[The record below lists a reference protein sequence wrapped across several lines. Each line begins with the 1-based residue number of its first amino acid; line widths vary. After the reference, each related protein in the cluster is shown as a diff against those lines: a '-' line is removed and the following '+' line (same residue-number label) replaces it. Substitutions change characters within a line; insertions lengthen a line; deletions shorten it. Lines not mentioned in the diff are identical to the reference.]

1 VVTTKKG
8 LNAGDIIWLA
18 ILAVIAVLFIYPS
31 THAVF
36 VALTTAH
43 PYLMGFIK
51 FFILASMGDWLGV
64 RIVMGDWV
72 KPKGAVYKS
81 ILWGIFGM
89 GITLSFTIFNAGA
102 NAALANGLLPGNGSP
117 IVSAFFTSLIMNFTF
132 GITLMGVHRFT
143 DTYID
148 LYFSNG
154 AKPTADEV
162 IKNMGLDNLI
172 KFVYAKTLPF
182 FWVPAHTIVFM
193 LPPVYRVLAAAA
205 LGIAL
210 GGILSFAKRK
220 ANS

>member
-1 VVTTKKG
+1 MKKG
-8 LNAGDIIWLA
+8 LNTGDIIWLA
-18 ILAVIAVLFIYPS
+18 ILAVIAALLIYPS

-36 VALTTAH
+36 VTLTTAH
-43 PYLMGFIK
+43 PYSMGFIK
-51 FFILASMGDWLGV
+51 FFILASMGDWLGA
-64 RIVMGDWV
+64 RIVTGEWV
-72 KPKGAVYKS
+72 KPKGAIYKS

-89 GITLSFTIFNAGA
+89 GITLSFTIFNAGVT
-102 NAALANGLLPGNGSP
+102 AALANGLLPGNGYQ
-117 IVSAFFTSLIMNFTF
+117 IVSAFFTSFIMNITF
-132 GITLMGVHRFT
+132 GVTLMGVHRFT

-148 LYFSNG
+148 LSFAGG
-154 AKPTADEV
+154 AKPTVDEI
-162 IKNMGLDNLI
+162 IKNMNLDNLI